1 MRPITEI
8 IVHCTASPEGRPMT
22 VKQIDDIHRNER
34 HWANGIGY
42 HKVIYLDG
50 TIHDGRPLDMMGAHC
65 NDGGHNRYSIGVVYV
80 GGCAK
85 DGKTAKDTRTPEQKV
100 ALANLLEE
108 LHKKFPNA
116 TLYGHRELVCNL
128 KKKDPHYDCTT
139 NMITSLTIPRNET
152 LFLLLLSYLFV
163 FCFHNLFDVTY
174 CLQDNAHV

>member
-1 MRPITEI
+1 MRRIDEI
-8 IVHCTASPEGRPMT
+8 IVHCTASPEGKAMT
-22 VKQIDDIHRNER
+22 VEQIDHIHRYEN

-65 NDGGHNRYSIGVVYV
+65 NEGGHNRYSIGVVYV

-128 KKKDPHYDCTT
+128 KKKDPHYDCTKCKGY
-139 NMITSLTIPRNET
+139 PA
-152 LFLLLLSYLFV
+152 
-163 FCFHNLFDVTY
+163 FCRDAKKSCASFDVHEY
-174 CLQDNAHV
+174 DYIFNDSQK